1 MPELPEVE
9 TVCRGLNQVT
19 LDQHIE
25 GGDVLLS
32 RTIAYPFSSA
42 EFLTSVKSAT
52 ITQWHRRGKYLLAK
66 LTEEEVRGQESGVRS
81 QESGIR
87 SQESGVR
94 DQESGVRSQGSGVK
108 RNNLKSKILNP
119 KSPDAGWLGVHLRM
133 TGQLLWLSQDEPLQ
147 KHTRVRLFFSNN
159 RELRFVDQRTF
170 GQMWWVPPSV
180 PIESIITGL
189 KQLGPEPFS
198 ADFSVEYLAGKLHN
212 SQRLIKAALL
222 DQTLVAGVGNIYA
235 DEALFLS
242 GIRPNTICA
251 DLTLEQIA
259 RIRKNLIQ
267 VLQTSIEAGGTTFSN
282 FLNVQGINGNYGG
295 VAWVYGRTGEPCRT
309 CGTSIIRL
317 KLAGRSSHFCPDC
330 QL

>member
-42 EFLTSVKSAT
+42 EFLASVKSAT
-52 ITQWHRRGKYLLAK
+52 ITQWHRRGKYLLAE
-66 LTEEEVRGQESGVRS
+66 LTGEEVRE
-81 QESGIR
+81 
-87 SQESGVR
+87 
-94 DQESGVRSQGSGVK
+94 QGSGVQ
-108 RNNLKSKILNP
+108 RNNLKSKIQNP

-147 KHTRVRLFFSNN
+147 KHARVRLFFSNN

-198 ADFSVEYLAGKLHN
+198 ADFSIEYLAGKLHN
-212 SQRLIKAALL
+212 TQRSIKGALL

-242 GIRPNTICA
+242 GIRPNTVCA

-259 RIRKNLIQ
+259 RIHKNLIQ